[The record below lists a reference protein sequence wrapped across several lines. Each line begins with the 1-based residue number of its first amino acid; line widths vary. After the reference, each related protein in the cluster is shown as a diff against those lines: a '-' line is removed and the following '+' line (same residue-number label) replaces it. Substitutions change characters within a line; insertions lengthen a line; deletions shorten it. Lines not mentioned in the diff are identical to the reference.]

1 MEAIFTRNIKIWQCF
16 HLQFLTKQYN
26 ICCMKEHLLF
36 VPAMDFVLY
45 KIVSAASLQK
55 DILAIVNYV

>member
-1 MEAIFTRNIKIWQCF
+1 
-16 HLQFLTKQYN
+16 
-26 ICCMKEHLLF
+26 MKEHLLF